1 MSPALILLALIA
13 ADPGAGH
20 DRNPIYAGLFGGAPA
35 IEGSDA
41 SLPPPRFADGL
52 DADAERV
59 ALRDLIGSDRGV
71 EEFLRDSIA
80 APHILKIRD
89 AKADGATVRLADLW
103 FAVRAD
109 LDAID
114 PITAA
119 VESAGKPTEAGN
131 IRFETSF
138 VPAAVAPPLANTTRQ
153 EWHSRVYGRL
163 LGRIVVEATDHV
175 VATRSADSWIIAAR
189 TDRAFDRDPDAP
201 NRWSTLAGATRGP
214 AQPFA
219 GSASYAKITR
229 LRSAPGVL
237 LVECHFAFA
246 EPTAWFDGNP
256 ILRSK
261 IGLVAQDQVR
271 RLRRELANRGAK
283 K

>member
-13 ADPGAGH
+13 AEPGAGH
-20 DRNPIYAGLFGGAPA
+20 ARNPIYAGLIGGAPA
-35 IEGSDA
+35 VEGSDA
-41 SLPPPRFADGL
+41 TLPPPRFPDGL
-52 DADAERV
+52 DAGAERA

-71 EEFLRDSIA
+71 DEFLRDSIA
-80 APHILKIRD
+80 APHILKVRD
-89 AKADGATVRLADLW
+89 AKAEGATVRLADLW

-114 PITAA
+114 PTAA
-119 VESAGKPTEAGN
+119 AIESAGKPTEAGN
-131 IRFETSF
+131 MRFETSF
-138 VPAAVAPPLANTTRQ
+138 VPAAPPVADATRQ
-153 EWHSRVYGRL
+153 EWHSRVHGRL
-163 LGRIVVEATDHV
+163 LGRIAVEATDHV

-189 TDRAFDRDPDAP
+189 TDRAFDRNPDAP
-201 NRWSTLAGATRGP
+201 NRWSTLAGATPGP

-237 LVECHFAFA
+237 LVECHFAFV

-271 RLRRELANRGAK
+271 RLRRELADRKAK
-283 K
+283 P